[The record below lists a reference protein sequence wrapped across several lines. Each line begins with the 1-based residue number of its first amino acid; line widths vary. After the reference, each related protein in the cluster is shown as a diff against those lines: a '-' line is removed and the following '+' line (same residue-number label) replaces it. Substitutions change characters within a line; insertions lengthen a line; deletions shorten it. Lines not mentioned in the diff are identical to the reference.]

1 MAQETSTKKGK
12 RATKAASRGSR
23 KSAPAKAKAPA
34 RAKPK
39 AKPKAAAASTN
50 GASAVSP
57 APRNVASG
65 SQMRRR
71 AASNKP
77 KKTALLVAQ
86 RIVDEIVEQ
95 ELQPGAALLPERI
108 MLPRYGVA
116 RGTLRESLRILETY
130 GLITIKTGPGGG
142 PVVADAGSKP
152 LASVIALVLQMSR
165 TSFRSIIDA
174 RLQLE
179 PLLAREAAE
188 RRDDADLEALRESI
202 DEMVRN
208 IDDSGEFLAD
218 NHVFHSAVAQAGKNP
233 VLFNMVASL
242 NWIIDGTALGIDY
255 VPATRDS
262 IVKAHKRIYQ
272 AIEAG
277 NPDMAEAAM
286 RVHIGEFAAYAEKKF
301 RHVLDQPL
309 RWDQVDT

>member
-1 MAQETSTKKGK
+1 MAQETSTKTRK
-12 RATKAASRGSR
+12 RAPKATAKASR
-23 KSAPAKAKAPA
+23 KAAPAKAAAK
-34 RAKPK
+34 AKPK
-39 AKPKAAAASTN
+39 AKPKATPTPASTN
-50 GASAVSP
+50 GADP
-57 APRNVASG
+57 AQRSVGAST
-65 SQMRRR
+65 QMRRR
-71 AASNKP
+71 TVSNKP

-95 ELQPGAALLPERI
+95 ELRPGSALLPERV

-188 RRDDADLEALRESI
+188 RRDDSDLEALRESI
-202 DEMVRN
+202 EEMVRD

>member
-1 MAQETSTKKGK
+1 MAQETTTKSRKQAG
-12 RATKAASRGSR
+12 KAAKATR
-23 KSAPAKAKAPA
+23 KSASTKAKSKAKAVEPA
-34 RAKPK
+34 ANNAGP
-39 AKPKAAAASTN
+39 ASE
-50 GASAVSP
+50 
-57 APRNVASG
+57 APRAMNPG
-65 SQMRRR
+65 NQMRRR
-71 AASNKP
+71 NTSNKP

-95 ELQPGAALLPERI
+95 ELKPGSALLPERV

-165 TSFRSIIDA
+165 TSFRSIVDA
-174 RLQLE
+174 RLRLE

-188 RRDDADLEALRESI
+188 RRDEADLEALRESI
-202 DEMVRN
+202 EELQARVGDA
-208 IDDSGEFLAD
+208 GEFLAE
-218 NHVFHSAVAQAGKNP
+218 NHVFHSAVAAAGKNP
-233 VLFNMVASL
+233 VLYNMVASL
-242 NWIIDGTALGIDY
+242 NWIVDGTAVGIDY
-255 VPATRDS
+255 VPGTHDA

-286 RVHIGEFAAYAEKKF
+286 RVHIGEFAAHAEKKYG
-301 RHVLDQPL
+301 HVLDQPL